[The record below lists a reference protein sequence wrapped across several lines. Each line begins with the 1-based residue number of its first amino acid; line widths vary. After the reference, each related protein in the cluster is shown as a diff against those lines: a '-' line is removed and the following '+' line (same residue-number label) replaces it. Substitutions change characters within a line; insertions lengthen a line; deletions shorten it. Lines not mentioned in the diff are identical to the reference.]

1 MNSEYKGK
9 EYATKDISSI
19 VGIATPTVR
28 KYAQALEKAGYS
40 FIKNGNGFRIFT
52 DKDIYVFNE
61 IKSQSKKHA
70 IPVDRIAEMI
80 VFNHN
85 KQKRY
90 ESTSHPLSIE
100 QAECAISNDIVRYD
114 TRYTELLE
122 KLSKVDM
129 IDDIMKEIEELK
141 KVNKLLVIE
150 LQKQQDFIRNI
161 QNERDKQL
169 INSMK
174 LTMENKHIKCQLEEI
189 KTTLLE
195 AAAGQQK
202 KGLFGNLLSKK

>member
-52 DKDIYVFNE
+52 DKDIYLFNE
-61 IKSQSKKHA
+61 IKTKSKKLA
-70 IPVDRIAEMI
+70 IPVERIAEMI
-80 VFNHN
+80 VFDQL

-90 ESTSHPLSIE
+90 GSTAGPISKD
-100 QAECAISNDIVRYD
+100 QAESAISDDRARYD
-114 TRYTELLE
+114 TRYTEALE
-122 KLSKVDM
+122 KLSKLDM
-129 IDDIMKEIEELK
+129 IDAMLKDIEELK
-141 KVNKLLVIE
+141 QINKMLVLE
-150 LQKQQDFIRNI
+150 LQKQQDNIRNI

-174 LTMENKHIKCQLEEI
+174 LTMENKQIKNQLEEI
-189 KTTLLE
+189 KTAMLE

-202 KGLFGNLLSKK
+202 KGLFANLLSKK